1 MILINYSNVD
11 FSVTNPIRSSYLR
24 TDITSLISPLR
35 CLTGSN
41 TTLKIEFFII
51 DLSSTF
57 EYYKS
62 SNTIFSSF
70 LLSFNTPIVKYIR
83 Y

>member
-11 FSVTNPIRSSYLR
+11 LSVTNPIRSSYLI
-24 TDITSLISPLR
+24 TAITSLISPLK
-35 CLTGSN
+35 CFIGSK

-57 EYYKS
+57 E
-62 SNTIFSSF
+62 
-70 LLSFNTPIVKYIR
+70 
-83 Y
+83 